1 MRQSQS
7 CPFDLHRLL
16 RDTSLQHVEYHPS
29 LTSTNTLAA
38 ELLEPLIARSPALVL
53 AAEQT
58 AGRGR
63 RGNQWWSAAGSLTF
77 SLVLRSLDL
86 PLPPERRPM
95 VAIAAGLAVRDVLA
109 SLAADLEFSLKWPN
123 DVLTNSR
130 KICGILVEQH
140 GNADQQGLIIGIGVN
155 VNNSLADA
163 PADVSQRATSLSDLQ
178 GQPFDLTD
186 VLIRILLQ
194 LDARISQL
202 VSQPRLALSEANH
215 HNILN
220 GRVVSIQTGDSR
232 ISGTCAGIDEDGQ
245 LVLQTLTGLV
255 RCPTGV
261 VCEW

>member
-1 MRQSQS
+1 
-7 CPFDLHRLL
+7 
-16 RDTSLQHVEYHPS
+16 
-29 LTSTNTLAA
+29 
-38 ELLEPLIARSPALVL
+38 
-53 AAEQT
+53 
-58 AGRGR
+58 
-63 RGNQWWSAAGSLTF
+63 
-77 SLVLRSLDL
+77 
-86 PLPPERRPM
+86 
-95 VAIAAGLAVRDVLA
+95 
-109 SLAADLEFSLKWPN
+109 
-123 DVLTNSR
+123 
-130 KICGILVEQH
+130 
-140 GNADQQGLIIGIGVN
+140 
-155 VNNSLADA
+155 
-163 PADVSQRATSLSDLQ
+163 VSQRATSLSDLQ

-220 GRVVSIQTGDSR
+220 GRLVSIQTGDSR